1 MLEDGGSRRKSA
13 EIFAAQVAAESEGHA
28 AFYGFSLSVGLA
40 YALSV
45 FLRVP
50 VAHEEILETFLKR
63 DELIVSGAF
72 VGVHDE
78 ERQGADARII
88 LPRQGPGPVDVMKD
102 ALGYGIVARFLDD
115 PARSELGVS
124 PAVAPDKATY
134 VTLDFEKGWPVAID
148 GEKMKASDIIR
159 KLNKQVEAMSA
170 EQKNMLT
177 AYAAGLAD
185 GVRIAGGAGAQGQR

>member
-13 EIFAAQVAAESEGHA
+13 EIFAAQVAAENEGHA

-50 VAHEEILETFLKR
+50 IAHEEILETFLKR

-102 ALGYGIVARFLDD
+102 ALNNMTDTPCDHEFERKIGNCIEEV
-115 PARSELGVS
+115 PGV
-124 PAVAPDKATY
+124 
-134 VTLDFEKGWPVAID
+134 
-148 GEKMKASDIIR
+148 
-159 KLNKQVEAMSA
+159 
-170 EQKNMLT
+170 
-177 AYAAGLAD
+177 
-185 GVRIAGGAGAQGQR
+185 VRIDALRTRKFGNRVYVDAEIAVDGALPLRDAHAIAERVHHELEHDFPDVKHCTVHVNPA

>member
-13 EIFAAQVAAESEGHA
+13 EIFAAQVAAENEGHA

-50 VAHEEILETFLKR
+50 IAHEEILETFLKR

-124 PAVAPDKATY
+124 VAEGMRRRGLGFLLMRAAEDWAKRAG
-134 VTLDFEKGWPVAID
+134 FEQLELSVF
-148 GEKMKASDIIR
+148 
-159 KLNKQVEAMSA
+159 
-170 EQKNMLT
+170 
-177 AYAAGLAD
+177 AANFAARALYGK
-185 GVRIAGGAGAQGQR
+185 